1 MNVTALGT
9 GAGPGQ
15 RSGAV
20 AGGSRLGKQEFLTLL
35 ITELR
40 YQNPM
45 EPMDTSEYMAQL
57 AQFGTMEEIQNL
69 GRLAARSYSASLLGR
84 RVTAADSGGD
94 TVTGTV
100 VGVREAPD
108 GSTRVRVQDGSREVE
123 VDLGSIREITA
134 AP

>member
-1 MNVTALGT
+1 MNVTAPSS
-9 GAGPGQ
+9 GAGSGQ
-15 RSGAV
+15 TAGTV

-45 EPMDTSEYMAQL
+45 EPMDTSEYMSQL

-69 GRLAARSYSASLLGR
+69 GRLAARSYSAGLLGR
-84 RVTAADSGGD
+84 RVTATDAGGN

-100 VGVREAPD
+100 VGVRETSD
-108 GSTRVRVQDGSREVE
+108 GSTRVRVQDGSRQVE